1 MSQTTKELKISG
13 LIGHAVSANKKSPCV
28 GETEIGIGQTS
39 AWKICALT
47 PRTAEAVY
55 FEVVTP
61 AGTPTPPGARGLI
74 QFVTHYQHSSG
85 AMRLRVTTI
94 ARNFAEAGALS
105 IPDSF
110 DQEAAAVLMAR
121 IAVFKAEI
129 DDSPDVLRWL
139 DRMLIRLC
147 QKFAEYRKEDPT
159 SFRLND
165 NFSIYPQFM
174 FHLRRSQFLQV
185 FNNSPDETA
194 FYRFVILSH
203 SEITLSNRLT

>member
-1 MSQTTKELKISG
+1 MQTTKELKVSG
-13 LIGHAVSANKKSPCV
+13 LIGHAISAGKKSACV

-39 AWKICALT
+39 AWKLNSIT
-47 PRTAEAVY
+47 PRTSTAVY

-61 AGTPTPPGARGLI
+61 AGQPLQPGSRGLI

-85 AMRLRVTTI
+85 QQRLRVTTI
-94 ARNFAEAGALS
+94 ARNFAEAGSPAVAAA
-105 IPDSF
+105 F
-110 DQEAAAVLMAR
+110 DQEASAVLMAR

-147 QKFAEYRKEDPT
+147 QKFADYRKEDPT
-159 SFRLND
+159 SFRLTD

-194 FYRFVILSH
+194 FYRYVGVSVPHFLC
-203 SEITLSNRLT
+203 

>member
-1 MSQTTKELKISG
+1 MSG

-39 AWKICALT
+39 AWKIPTLNA
-47 PRTAEAVY
+47 RTSEAVY

-61 AGTPTPPGARGLI
+61 AGQPLQAGSRGLI
-74 QFVTHYQHSSG
+74 QFVTHYQHAG
-85 AMRLRVTTI
+85 GTMRLRVTTI
-94 ARNFAEAGALS
+94 ARNFAEAGAPS
-105 IPDSF
+105 IPAAF
-110 DQEAAAVLMAR
+110 DQEAAAVLMGR

-147 QKFAEYRKEDPT
+147 QKFADYHKEDPT
-159 SFRLND
+159 SFRLSD

-194 FYRFVILSH
+194 FYRYVFSTNL
-203 SEITLSNRLT
+203 